1 MKQREL
7 LIISITIF
15 LTFIAWSAAEIYRT
29 AQTQKVKAIRPS
41 VSKPVNITIDIEVF
55 KRLEKKE

>member
-1 MKQREL
+1 MKQREF
-7 LIISITIF
+7 LIISVTIF
-15 LTFIAWSAAEIYRT
+15 MTIIAWIAGEVYRT

-41 VSKPVNITIDIEVF
+41 VSSPIVISIDLEVF